1 MHQSGHREGERLP
14 RPQGIRPSISVC
26 GGAEKR
32 RNQEGDIAQLGERT
46 TEVHQE
52 SNRAVPGSIPGGATL
67 FAYGAYLHLPTS

>member
-1 MHQSGHREGERLP
+1 MEASC
-14 RPQGIRPSISVC
+14 IRTWTSTNIEC
-26 GGAEKR
+26 KKR